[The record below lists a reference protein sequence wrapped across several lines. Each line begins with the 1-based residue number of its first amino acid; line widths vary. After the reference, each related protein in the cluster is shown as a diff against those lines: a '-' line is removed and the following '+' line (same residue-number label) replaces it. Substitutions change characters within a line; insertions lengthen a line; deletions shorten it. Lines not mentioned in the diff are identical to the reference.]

1 MAFNTD
7 PKSTNFLSPLG
18 YRFQIKKMPTVNF
31 FAQAVAIPS
40 ITVGELPLPTAFST
54 KLQFPGDLVTFGDLV
69 VTFRVD
75 EDMANY
81 LEIFNW
87 IKSITR
93 IDGFDAAEG
102 QATAWG
108 KEIDSPMGEE
118 KVFSDAT
125 LHVLNSAMNPNKE
138 IQFTDCYPTGLTD
151 VPFNTTLSDL
161 DYVECTAT
169 FKFRKFDF
177 VS

>member
-18 YRFQIKKMPTVNF
+18 YKFTIKKMPTVNF

-40 ITVGELPLPTAFST
+40 VTVGELPIPTPFST
-54 KLQFPGDLVTFGDLV
+54 KIQLPGDLVTFGDLV

-81 LEIFNW
+81 LEVFNW

-93 IDGFDAAEG
+93 IDGFESANG
-102 QATAWG
+102 QATAWTN
-108 KEIDSPMGEE
+108 EIDSPMGEE
-118 KVFSDAT
+118 KVFSDAS
-125 LHVLNSAMNPNKE
+125 LYVLNSAMNPNKE
-138 IQFTDCYPTGLTD
+138 ITFTD
-151 VPFNTTLSDL
+151 V
-161 DYVECTAT
+161 
-169 FKFRKFDF
+169 
-177 VS
+177 

>member
-18 YRFQIKKMPTVNF
+18 YRFSIKKMPTVNF
-31 FAQAVAIPS
+31 FIQSVALPS
-40 ITVGELPLPTAFST
+40 VTVGELPLPTAFST

-69 VTFRVD
+69 CTFRVD

-93 IDGFDAAEG
+93 IDGFDAADG

-108 KEIDSPMGEE
+108 KEIDAPMGEE

-125 LHVLNSAMNPNKE
+125 LHILNSAMNPNKE
-138 IQFTDCYPTGLTD
+138 IQFTDCYPTSLTD
-151 VPFNTTLSDL
+151 VPFNTTLSDV

>member
-18 YRFQIKKMPTVNF
+18 YKFTIKKMPTVNF

-93 IDGFDAAEG
+93 IDGFESANG
-102 QATAWG
+102 QATAWTN
-108 KEIDSPMGEE
+108 EIDSPMGEE
-118 KVFSDAT
+118 KVFSDAS
-125 LHVLNSAMNPNKE
+125 LYVLNSAMNPNKE
-138 IQFTDCYPTGLTD
+138 IQFIDVYPAS
-151 VPFNTTLSDL
+151 LSDL
-161 DYVECTAT
+161 PFTTQAADIDYIECTAT
-169 FKFRKFDF
+169 FRYRSFKIT
-177 VS
+177 

>member
-18 YRFQIKKMPTVNF
+18 YKFTIKKMPTVNF

-40 ITVGELPLPTAFST
+40 VTVGELPIPTPFST
-54 KLQFPGDLVTFGDLV
+54 KIQLPGDLVTFGDLV

-81 LEIFNW
+81 LEVFNW

-93 IDGFDAAEG
+93 IDGFESANG
-102 QATAWG
+102 QATAWTN
-108 KEIDSPMGEE
+108 EIDSPMGEE
-118 KVFSDAT
+118 KYSVM
-125 LHVLNSAMNPNKE
+125 HHYM
-138 IQFTDCYPTGLTD
+138 Y
-151 VPFNTTLSDL
+151 
-161 DYVECTAT
+161 
-169 FKFRKFDF
+169 
-177 VS
+177 

>member
-18 YRFQIKKMPTVNF
+18 YKFTIKKMPTVNF

-40 ITVGELPLPTAFST
+40 VTVGELPIPTPFST
-54 KLQFPGDLVTFGDLV
+54 KIQLPGDLVTFGDLV

-81 LEIFNW
+81 LEVFNW

-93 IDGFDAAEG
+93 IDGFESANG
-102 QATAWG
+102 QATAWT

-118 KVFSDAT
+118 KVFSDAS
-125 LHVLNSAMNPNKE
+125 LYVLNSAMNPNKE
-138 IQFTDCYPTGLTD
+138 ITFTDVYPTGLTD
-151 VPFNTTLSDL
+151 VPVSYTHLTLPTICS
-161 DYVECTAT
+161 V
-169 FKFRKFDF
+169 
-177 VS
+177 